1 MNPCRQLHTAKAF
14 YLLADTE
21 PNGVSMENSLALAL
35 ILAACLMTQNC
46 WAQNASS
53 FQSVG
58 GDYGRSLISSI
69 KSDDAKTEAES
80 NSNGT
85 LWSWGSSPK
94 GTLIVNGNLIGDPT
108 YTLKTLKVVKNW
120 LGESMDDP
128 YGTSAGSYTYLDSE
142 TDEEVTI
149 YVDPITGESYY
160 QYTDSV
166 SGKVVNV
173 YFNPQTGV
181 PTRTSF
187 AETSNVQQS
196 QSNATFVLPPV
207 FR

>member
-1 MNPCRQLHTAKAF
+1 MKK
-14 YLLADTE
+14 
-21 PNGVSMENSLALAL
+21 SLALAL
-35 ILAACLMTQNC
+35 ILAACLMMQC
-46 WAQNASS
+46 CCAQNASR

-108 YTLKTLKVVKNW
+108 YTMKTLKVVKNW

-128 YGTSAGSYTYLDSE
+128 YGTSAGSYTYLDPE
-142 TDEEVTI
+142 TDEAVTT
-149 YVDPITGESYY
+149 YVDPATGEPYY

-187 AETSNVQQS
+187 ATSSTTQAQTNTT
-196 QSNATFVLPPV
+196 TFVLPPV